1 MHIQRIFFTPEA
13 LKYNFSRK
21 ILDRFQSLEKIKVRN
36 IEQANRMLKDFQD
49 PTGEGKKSL
58 ILDVF
63 KGEFFKPCPCT
74 PAYVSCGYKIIS
86 PVVGCPFDC
95 SYCILQEYL
104 NSLPIIVYVNLED
117 MFFEL
122 RARLEN
128 FRQPKIRL
136 GTGELADS
144 LALEPEI
151 DIAPS
156 LVQFFAGQDK
166 MILELKTKSDNVSC
180 LKDIDHG
187 GRTVIAWSLNP
198 EDTIKREEKGTAT
211 LEARLEAAQKVS
223 EWGYKTGFHFDPI
236 IDEPNAQ
243 EEYSRLAERIF
254 EKIDPEKI
262 AWISMGALRFMPKME
277 SIIRKRFPESRL
289 LLGELFPGKDSKLR
303 YLRPRREQL
312 FRSLA
317 QSIRKFA
324 PQIPIYLCMESE
336 TIWKKSLSKIPD
348 EVIPVLVT

>member
-13 LKYNFSRK
+13 LKYNFARK
-21 ILDRFQSLEKIKVRN
+21 ILDRVNSPEKIKVRN
-36 IEQANRMLKDFQD
+36 IEQANWALKDFQD

-128 FRQPKIRL
+128 LRQPKIRL

-151 DIAPS
+151 DIAPG

-254 EKIDPEKI
+254 EKIDEDTI